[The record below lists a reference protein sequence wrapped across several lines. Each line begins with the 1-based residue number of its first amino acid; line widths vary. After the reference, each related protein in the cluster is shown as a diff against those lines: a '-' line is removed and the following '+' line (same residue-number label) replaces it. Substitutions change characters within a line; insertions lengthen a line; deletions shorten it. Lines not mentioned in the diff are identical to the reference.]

1 MELTYQQS
9 AILLAL
15 TKTTDNLGIIARAG
29 CGKTSTILL
38 CVDELIKTAP
48 EKSSIICAYN
58 KAIRDEIKAKLD
70 SKGIDFRQCQA
81 STMHS
86 IGLNLIKQI
95 NKEIKVDAKKVWNII
110 DQTNSVSA
118 ITHKPFISE
127 LVEKAKG
134 EGFGYFPDRRVGNFG
149 DWEQMISHYD
159 ISYDLSGNE
168 EKSEYELLQM
178 CIQAAAHVYEES
190 LRRKD
195 VVDFG
200 DMILWPLINGIPV
213 KYPFDNVLA
222 DEVQDFSRVRQA
234 LARKLIKPRT
244 GRMIIVGDDRQAIYG
259 FSGADADALPNM
271 ISSMSAKVFPLSKT
285 FRCPIAVVAEA
296 QHYVPDIEAAEWA
309 KPGSVSSASVL
320 PADLD
325 KNTAILC
332 RNTAPLIGLAF
343 KLISSGIAAKVEGR
357 DIGRGLQRIIGRWK
371 KIKLIEEFLVKLD
384 GYELHEE
391 QKAKA
396 RGDEAKE
403 EQVHDTCGTLR
414 AIAKGCLAKGEE
426 SIADMSRAIEDLFAD
441 DVRGC
446 VTLCTYHRSKGREWP
461 RVLLYRHRDLCP
473 SKYAKQ
479 PWQRR
484 QEDNLA
490 YVAITRAQAELV
502 YLDAAKLP
510 TADPATKAVKVRRK
524 KKATKGGKNEL

>member
-1 MELTYQQS
+1 MKLTYQQS

-110 DQTNSVSA
+110 DQTNSVFA
-118 ITHKPFISE
+118 ITHKPFVAE

-134 EGFGYFPDRRVGNFG
+134 EGFGYFPDRRIGNFS

-159 ISYDLSGNE
+159 ISYDLSGDE
-168 EKSEYELLQM
+168 EKGEYELLQM
-178 CIQAAAHVYEES
+178 CIQAAMDVYQES

-200 DMILWPLINGIPV
+200 DMILWPLINSIPV

-234 LARKLIKPRT
+234 LARKLVKPRT

-309 KPGSVSSASVL
+309 KPGSVSSATVL
-320 PADLD
+320 PPDLD

-343 KLISSGIAAKVEGR
+343 KLISLGIAAKVEGR
-357 DIGRGLQRIIGRWK
+357 DIGRGLQRIIGRWRK
-371 KIKLIEEFLVKLD
+371 VKLIEDFLAKLD
-384 GYELHEE
+384 SYELHEE

-414 AIAKGCLAKGEE
+414 AIAEGCLAKGEE

-490 YVAITRAQAELV
+490 YVAITRAQSGLV

-510 TADPATKAVKVRRK
+510 VADPAAQAAKVKVRRK
-524 KKATKGGKNEL
+524 KKAAKGGTE

>member
-38 CVDELIKTAP
+38 CVDELIKAMP
-48 EKSSIICAYN
+48 EKTSIICAYN
-58 KAIRDEIKAKLD
+58 KAIRDEIKVKLD
-70 SKGIDFRQCQA
+70 NKGIDFRQCQA

-86 IGLNLIKQI
+86 IGLNLIKQV
-95 NKEIKVDAKKVWNII
+95 NKEIKIDAKKVWNIV
-110 DQTNSVSA
+110 DQTNSVFA
-118 ITHKPFISE
+118 ITHKPFIAE

-134 EGFGYFPDRRVGNFG
+134 EGFGFFPDRSIGNFG

-159 ISYDLSGNE
+159 ISDLSGDE

-178 CIQAAAHVYEES
+178 CIHAAMDVYQES

-200 DMILWPLINGIPV
+200 DMILWPLINSIPV
-213 KYPFDNVLA
+213 KYPFDHVFV
-222 DEVQDFSRVRQA
+222 DEAQDLSRARQA
-234 LARKLIKPRT
+234 LARKLVRPRT

-259 FSGADADALPNM
+259 FSGADADALPNL
-271 ISSMSAKVFPLSKT
+271 ISSTSAKVFPLSKT
-285 FRCPIAVVAEA
+285 FRCPVAVVAEA

-309 KPGSVSSASVL
+309 KPGSVSSATALSV
-320 PADLD
+320 DLD

-332 RNTAPLIGLAF
+332 RNTAPLIWLAF

-371 KIKLIEEFLVKLD
+371 KVKTIEEFLVKID
-384 GYELHEE
+384 SYELQEE

-396 RGDEAKE
+396 KGDEAKE

-414 AIAKGCLAKGEE
+414 AIAEGCLARGEE
-426 SIADMSRAIEDLFAD
+426 SITDMSRAIEDLFSD
-441 DVRGC
+441 DMRGC

-461 RVLLYRHRDLCP
+461 RVLLYLHRELCP
-473 SKYAKQ
+473 PKYAKQ

-484 QEDNLA
+484 QEDNLS
-490 YVAITRAQAELV
+490 YVAITRAQEELV

-510 TADPATKAVKVRRK
+510 VANPAAQGAKVKVKVRRK
-524 KKATKGGKNEL
+524 KKAT